1 MIKSIDTAVILAAG
15 LGSRL
20 GDLKEEKP
28 KAFVTV
34 GAETLIHRSLRLL
47 VKKGI
52 TRIIIGT
59 GYQSEFFDNLKTE
72 FSQIE
77 TRRNDQYAETGS
89 MYTLFNIRD
98 MVTDSFLLL
107 EGDLLYEENAIE
119 LLLNDDHA
127 DIILASDA
135 THSGD
140 EVFIQHSSERNL
152 ELMSKDRSR
161 LQSIDGE
168 LVGISKLSS
177 ETFKTLWQYAE
188 QQYKEKRMEI
198 HYEDA
203 MVGISKELPLFVKVV
218 KDLAWCEIDD
228 PNHYRRAIEVIYPK
242 ILKREK

>member
-28 KAFVTV
+28 KAFVTI
-34 GAETLIHRSLRLL
+34 GRETLIHRSLRLL
-47 VKKGI
+47 IKNGI
-52 TRIIIGT
+52 SRIIIGT

-77 TRRNDQYAETGS
+77 TRRNEQYAETGS

-98 MVTDSFLLL
+98 MLNSSFLLL
-107 EGDLLYEENAIE
+107 EGDLLYEENALE
-119 LLLNDDHA
+119 LLLDDGHS

-140 EVFIQHSSERNL
+140 EVFIQHSAERNL

-161 LQSIDGE
+161 LESIHGE
-168 LVGISKLSS
+168 LVGISKLSA
-177 ETFKTLWQYAE
+177 EAFAALCQYAGKD
-188 QQYKEKRMEI
+188 YARDRMEI

-203 MVGISKELPLFVKVV
+203 MVGISKEVPLFVKVV
-218 KDLAWCEIDD
+218 NDMAWCEIDD
-228 PNHYRRAIEVIYPK
+228 PGHYKRAIEEVYPK
-242 ILKREK
+242 ILKKEK

>member
-1 MIKSIDTAVILAAG
+1 MIKAIDTAVILAAG

-20 GDLKEEKP
+20 GDLKVEKP
-28 KAFVTV
+28 KAFVSI
-34 GAETLIHRSLRLL
+34 GGETLIHRSLRLL
-47 VKKGI
+47 IKKGI
-52 TRIIIGT
+52 NRIIIGT
-59 GYQSEFFDNLKTE
+59 GYQSEFFDDLTAE
-72 FSQIE
+72 FNQIE

-89 MYTLFNIRD
+89 MFTLFNIRD

-107 EGDLLYEENAIE
+107 EGDLLYEENALD
-119 LLLNDDHA
+119 LLLNDNHA

-140 EVFIQHSSERNL
+140 EVFIQHSSERSL

-168 LVGISKLSS
+168 LVGISKLSI
-177 ETFKTLWQYAE
+177 EGFKTLCQYAD

-203 MVGISKELPLFVKVV
+203 MVGISSEVPLFVKVV

-228 PNHYRRAIEVIYPK
+228 PSHYKRAIEDIYPK
-242 ILKREK
+242 ILKTEQ